1 MIDELKFTI
10 RRLRK
15 SPLSIAGIIIV
26 LTFVFIA
33 ILAPVLAP
41 PVDPKDPYT
50 IWRDGFGPV
59 PRPPGSRVT
68 DSFIVEKGWTIHYFG
83 TTGGDVGQLDI
94 YYGCIWG
101 ARTAFRIGLLVVV
114 IALIIGLST
123 GCLAGYYGGI
133 IDEVL
138 MRFTDVILAFP
149 GLVLSMALVIALPR
163 ALDLDVGV
171 PLALFGIFVALFILS
186 GLMRLSG
193 ALKFLLGIFGVAIFL
208 FLYFYFG
215 FTVYSIEVELNQL
228 DKVLIALAIVGW
240 PGYTRLIRGEI
251 LRIKQEDY
259 VEAAKAVGCSDVRI
273 IVRHIL
279 PNAMYS
285 VLIVASLD
293 IGSVVLTAAALSFLG
308 IGAPLGYADW
318 GQMISF
324 ARATIVSSFEN
335 PLQYWYT
342 FTIPGIFIFTFVLG
356 WNLLGDA
363 FRDIL
368 DPTLRR
374 R

>member
-1 MIDELKFTI
+1 M
-10 RRLRK
+10 
-15 SPLSIAGIIIV
+15 
-26 LTFVFIA
+26 
-33 ILAPVLAP
+33 
-41 PVDPKDPYT
+41 
-50 IWRDGFGPV
+50 
-59 PRPPGSRVT
+59 
-68 DSFIVEKGWTIHYFG
+68 
-83 TTGGDVGQLDI
+83 
-94 YYGCIWG
+94 
-101 ARTAFRIGLLVVV
+101 
-114 IALIIGLST
+114 
-123 GCLAGYYGGI
+123 
-133 IDEVL
+133 
-138 MRFTDVILAFP
+138 
-149 GLVLSMALVIALPR
+149 
-163 ALDLDVGV
+163 
-171 PLALFGIFVALFILS
+171 
-186 GLMRLSG
+186 
-193 ALKFLLGIFGVAIFL
+193 
-208 FLYFYFG
+208 
-215 FTVYSIEVELNQL
+215 NQL

-251 LRIKQEDY
+251 LRVKQEDY
-259 VEAAKAVGCSDVRI
+259 VEAARAVGCSDLRI

-293 IGSVVLTAAALSFLG
+293 IGAIVLTAAALSFLG

-324 ARATIVSSFEN
+324 ARNTMVSSLEN

-342 FTIPGIFIFTFVLG
+342 FTIPGIFIFMFVLG